1 VTQFSAKLKKLAK
14 DENGQ
19 GMTEYIIIVA
29 LVAIAAIA
37 VIKIFGKNLRNLFGK
52 SAASMTGEEGSGVA
66 GGAQDKGLGGFTTTD
81 K

>member
-1 VTQFSAKLKKLAK
+1 VINKLKKLVK

-37 VIKIFGKNLRNLFGK
+37 VIKIFGKNLRNLFDRSSTSLEGSDK
-52 SAASMTGEEGSGVA
+52 SAGDATE
-66 GGAQDKGLGGFTTTD
+66 KGLKDFTGSSSTN

>member
-1 VTQFSAKLKKLAK
+1 MDNLKNKIKKLWQ

-52 SAASMTGEEGSGVA
+52 SAESLTGEEGSGVT
-66 GGAQDKGLGGFTTTD
+66 GGAGDKGLDDFTNTN